1 MQYIHFMT
9 PDKYDHILIQRN
21 PLREYSKPLKKEPYI
36 YPKCKQLEIHYRC
49 NSDYFKSQ
57 KDTKKSV
64 TWNCHKQKYTVY

>member
-1 MQYIHFMT
+1 MT
-9 PDKYDHILIQRN
+9 PDKYDHILMQRN

-57 KDTKKSV
+57 EDTKESV
-64 TWNCHKQKYTVY
+64 IWNCHKQKYIVY